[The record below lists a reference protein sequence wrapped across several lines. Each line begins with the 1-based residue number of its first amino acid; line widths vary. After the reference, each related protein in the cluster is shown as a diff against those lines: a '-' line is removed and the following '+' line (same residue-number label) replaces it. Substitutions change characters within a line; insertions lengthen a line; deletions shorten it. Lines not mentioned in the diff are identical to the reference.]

1 MSNTELVQVN
11 GNSIQEKRN
20 EELVLTDE
28 EKFTFVKHYEVN
40 QPEKKTEGK
49 NSENANFSDELIKSL
64 CRKNVYDI
72 LSTDNKELEIISNKI
87 PLSWLIQGIIDKFPE
102 DYGDTKVK
110 RVLQKA
116 TEGLNKVVS
125 IFTGE
130 EDLSISKMD
139 IILPKLSKRINP
151 WQSDSDVSYLCM
163 NALKNPYKLKEK
175 TFKYWVEIRVKNGGP
190 NVFED
195 LSQIFASI
203 EETEK
208 NLTEKVFK
216 DLLNS
221 EKIKETKAEDWIKDQ
236 KEKFRR
242 NYYIYGLEIAK
253 NMDSWLPDEIDISSS
268 LGSVNSFLKV
278 LDKEII
284 PNRKNQLETI
294 VTRLFKPGRVKI
306 EIKDSTDSDALNI
319 LLNIFRIAIKY
330 MVDSSVKRPFIEKM
344 FAAKNCEQIAI
355 QISKDIICAS
365 TIKPDDK
372 KTGYDIETKKLI
384 IKQLSELYENKNLGP
399 EQLST
404 IIEIIKDFII
414 REKGQP
420 EKEFAFELLSN
431 ILEEDKKKQE
441 YAYIMTK
448 DFDNSK
454 SSSDAG
460 AESYKIMAMHKEI
473 QASEAFRNNEELK
486 LNSINNLCKFYFDDN
501 RKLDDTYKNTIMSFM
516 AEIMIDYEKN
526 TIAVRNTITEKFY
539 QKFSS
544 KSEEQKKFLTYALDK
559 CKDGK
564 EDYQTM
570 ITKLPQSIHDEILK
584 IMPDRDKEE
593 LMIAIIDIAAG
604 TTKFDDIIDYIVDD
618 KNEEKSRRK
627 VLEFII
633 TKLKKSL

>member
-11 GNSIQEKRN
+11 GNSIQENRN

-28 EKFTFVKHYEVN
+28 EKFTFVKHYDA
-40 QPEKKTEGK
+40 KKTEGK
-49 NSENANFSDELIKSL
+49 NFANANFSNELIKSL

-72 LSTDNKELEIISNKI
+72 LSTDNKELEELSNNI
-87 PLSWLIQGIIDKFPE
+87 PLEWLVQGIRDKFPE
-102 DYGDTKVK
+102 DYSDTNEK
-110 RVLQKA
+110 RALQNI
-116 TEGLNKVVS
+116 TEKIKINS
-125 IFTGE
+125 IIRNVTGV
-130 EDLSISKMD
+130 DKLTIRQID
-139 IILPKLSKRINP
+139 DILPKLRDMI
-151 WQSDSDVSYLCM
+151 DSGKSCADVSALCM
-163 NALKNPYKLKEK
+163 NALKNPYKLTES
-175 TFKYWVEIRVKNGGP
+175 TFKLWLDIRLKNGGD
-190 NVFED
+190 VFTD

-284 PNRKNQLETI
+284 PDRKNQLETI

-306 EIKDSTDSDALNI
+306 EIKDSTDSDALTI

-404 IIEIIKDFII
+404 IIGIIIDFII

-486 LNSINNLCKFYFDDN
+486 LNSINNLCKFYFDDD

-593 LMIAIIDIAAG
+593 LMIAIIDKAAG